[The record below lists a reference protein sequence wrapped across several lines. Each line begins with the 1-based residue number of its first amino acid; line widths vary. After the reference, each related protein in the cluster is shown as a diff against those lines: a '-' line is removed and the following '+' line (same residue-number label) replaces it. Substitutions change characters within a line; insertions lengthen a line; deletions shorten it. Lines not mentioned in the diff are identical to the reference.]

1 MYNETEKH
9 ILPAYRGVDRQK
21 CFHLPKAP
29 LGFQWEDEKNHQ
41 LSLHHFMDLSFFFLL
56 LLFFKWADGTL
67 QQIISKCSGSDEK
80 TTKTKKRLI
89 FYKWWPFLWTCL
101 SCTQRHRWRKLVLF
115 CEDFLHPKKKK
126 TQALPASNNS
136 LLLSHDDKLKCVYCG
151 IFQGYHKKHKT
162 WSYIDEQNDKI
173 LMTNIK

>member
-1 MYNETEKH
+1 MKH
-9 ILPAYRGVDRQK
+9 RNILPAYRGVDRQK
-21 CFHLPKAP
+21 CFHLSKAP

-41 LSLHHFMDLSFFFLL
+41 LSLHLDLSFFGFFLLLL

-89 FYKWWPFLWTCL
+89 FYKQRPFLLTCL
-101 SCTQRHRWRKLVLF
+101 SCTQRHRWRNLCCFVKTFNIL
-115 CEDFLHPKKKK
+115 KKIP
-126 TQALPASNNS
+126 Q
-136 LLLSHDDKLKCVYCG
+136 CVYCG
-151 IFQGYHKKHKT
+151 IFQGYHKK
-162 WSYIDEQNDKI
+162 YKI